1 MNKRNIIL
9 TILLFISIC
18 NSIIFLIKIK
28 DLNNTIDIKNQR
40 IQYFQNELH
49 EKNIQLHNTKMAYD
63 EYYELFLSCV
73 YPNGM
78 PNYEED

>member
-18 NSIIFLIKIK
+18 NSIIFLVKIK

-63 EYYELFLSCV
+63 EYKELFYSCV
-73 YPNGM
+73 
-78 PNYEED
+78 